1 MVLVSSL
8 NGRIIWLSRNKTQ
21 NYDLSGMFAL
31 GRLGQVNGKGMNRK
45 L

>member
-8 NGRIIWLSRNKTQ
+8 SGKILWLSRRKIQ
-21 NYDLSGMFAL
+21 NYDLSGMFAP
-31 GRLGQVNGKGMNRK
+31 GRLGQVNGKGMKRK